1 MQSEKP
7 MPVVRFDV
15 MWPDSTVMKC
25 QSPSTVIRNFLH
37 EGQAVSLAEFLQIAE
52 LGLSLASDR
61 VREKYGFA
69 CSAAADQ
76 LEIIQSKASEFQGL
90 SSATVHVI
98 RMD

>member
-1 MQSEKP
+1 

-15 MWPDSTVMKC
+15 MWPDATVMKC

-37 EGQAVSLAEFLQIAE
+37 EGQLVSLPEFLKISE
-52 LGLSLASDR
+52 LGLITASER

-69 CSAAADQ
+69 CSAAIDQ
-76 LEIIQSKASEFQGL
+76 LEIILAKATDFQGWE
-90 SSATVHVI
+90 AAVVQVI

>member
-1 MQSEKP
+1 

-37 EGQAVSLAEFLQIAE
+37 EGQMIPLAEFLKFAE
-52 LGLSLASDR
+52 LGLNMASER

-69 CSAAADQ
+69 CSAASDQ
-76 LEIIQSKASEFQGL
+76 LEIIQVKAGDFQH
-90 SSATVHVI
+90 SPAAVVHVI

>member
-1 MQSEKP
+1 

-37 EGQAVSLAEFLQIAE
+37 EGQAVSLTEFLQIAE
-52 LGLSLASDR
+52 LGLNLASDR

-76 LEIIQSKASEFQGL
+76 LEIIQAKASKFKGL
-90 SSATVHVI
+90 PAATVQVI
-98 RMD
+98 RME

>member
-1 MQSEKP
+1 

-37 EGQAVSLAEFLQIAE
+37 EGQVVSVAEFLQFAE
-52 LGLSLASDR
+52 LGLNLASDR

-69 CSAAADQ
+69 CSAAIDQ
-76 LEIIQSKASEFQGL
+76 LEIILAKATDFQGWE
-90 SSATVHVI
+90 AAVVQVI